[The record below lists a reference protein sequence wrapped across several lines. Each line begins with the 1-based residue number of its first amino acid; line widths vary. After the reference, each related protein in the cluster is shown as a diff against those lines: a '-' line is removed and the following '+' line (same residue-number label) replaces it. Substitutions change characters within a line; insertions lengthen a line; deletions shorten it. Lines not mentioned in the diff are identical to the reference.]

1 MASLQ
6 TVAKER
12 LAKLLMSHLSLLT
25 SCFVSALSE
34 LTPGVALVLHLPTL
48 FPATSL
54 LINQKS
60 ERIHFLPLLLYSI
73 PDGRAGSALPHISNC
88 LLPFH
93 ALL

>member
-1 MASLQ
+1 MGSLQ

-34 LTPGVALVLHLPTL
+34 LTLGVALVLHLPAL
-48 FPATSL
+48 FPATSP
-54 LINQKS
+54 LINQKCV
-60 ERIHFLPLLLYSI
+60 RINFLLLLPSGV